1 METRTA
7 KNGNRYKVY
16 AKGGGKE
23 FTIGS
28 FPIDQQ
34 AAAIKLEKDSLTK
47 TISELGITMEPV
59 KTDRI
64 TFNDAFKEYFKSI
77 NAEPDLDEKTKRGY
91 IAILEAHIQPYISKT
106 YLDEYKAAD
115 FKHGENST
123 KNGLLK
129 SCKIKSGIRTD
140 ERIGKLVVQRALQYF
155 KNFLIFCKDNEWNIE
170 IEELL
175 AFNFHPRQ
183 LENRAAAKDD
193 WLPKSNDVYNM
204 INSQNHPGKKAWI
217 HMLAETGIELSA
229 ALAVCYDDVYYD
241 DEQGFYVINVRHSLD
256 GDSQFRPHYLK
267 TDKRKRKVQITG
279 DLYKLL
285 RAWMDIQMNPITFN
299 KQYKRIFP
307 YRKEYGAGLV
317 KAAAKRAGVNW
328 KKGASPFRKFSAS
341 VMYAKRV
348 LDDASFAARY
358 GWEKGL
364 NTFKGFY
371 QKPLSDLNKNKR
383 TAALNNLI
391 TNGGNE

>member
-16 AKGGGKE
+16 AKVGGKE

-267 TDKRKRKVQITG
+267 TDKRKRIVQITG

>member
-1 METRTA
+1 
-7 KNGNRYKVY
+7 
-16 AKGGGKE
+16 
-23 FTIGS
+23 
-28 FPIDQQ
+28 
-34 AAAIKLEKDSLTK
+34 
-47 TISELGITMEPV
+47 
-59 KTDRI
+59 
-64 TFNDAFKEYFKSI
+64 
-77 NAEPDLDEKTKRGY
+77 
-91 IAILEAHIQPYISKT
+91 
-106 YLDEYKAAD
+106 
-115 FKHGENST
+115 
-123 KNGLLK
+123 
-129 SCKIKSGIRTD
+129 
-140 ERIGKLVVQRALQYF
+140 
-155 KNFLIFCKDNEWNIE
+155 
-170 IEELL
+170 
-175 AFNFHPRQ
+175 
-183 LENRAAAKDD
+183 
-193 WLPKSNDVYNM
+193 
-204 INSQNHPGKKAWI
+204 
-217 HMLAETGIELSA
+217 MLAETGIELSA

>member
-16 AKGGGKE
+16 AKVGGKE

>member
-16 AKGGGKE
+16 AKVGGKE

-77 NAEPDLDEKTKRGY
+77 NAEPDLDVKTKRGY